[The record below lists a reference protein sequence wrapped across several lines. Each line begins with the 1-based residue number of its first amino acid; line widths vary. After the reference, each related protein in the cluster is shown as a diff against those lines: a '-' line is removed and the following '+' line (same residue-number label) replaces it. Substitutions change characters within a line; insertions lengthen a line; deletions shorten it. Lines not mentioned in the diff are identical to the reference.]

1 MYGSTAALTKT
12 TFHLLN
18 HGVFRFLVHWQP
30 WALLAAGVAGM
41 VIAQSA
47 FQAGSLD
54 ASLPT
59 MSVIDPI
66 VSIVIGVVGFG
77 EEIAA
82 SPGALAA
89 EVVALISMSVGVF
102 LLARS
107 ESVRTAS
114 EDPGA
119 ATSMDDALCEHPP
132 RRSRKRRHRCC
143 SRPSPSLSSLPSS
156 CRSVG
161 CFMPH
166 RTRWRL
172 FLVAASWFFYGCA
185 GWGFVPLL
193 AVSTVLNHFMAF
205 QIDRSEGSARRWWA
219 RVAVAAN
226 LAGLGWFKYIGFLS
240 TSTTSIL
247 DYLGFNVHLP
257 VPTVLLPAGISF
269 FTFQAISYVVDVN
282 RRKLHPVG
290 LLDFAVYLSFFPH
303 LLAGPIVR
311 AAEFLPQIRHRI
323 DPRRLD
329 AGRGLWLV
337 ARGLFK
343 KVVIASYLASKA
355 ADPLFNVPKDH
366 AGVEALFGVYA
377 YALQIYA
384 DFSGYTDIAIGLAL
398 LLGVRFPQNFDSP
411 YRSLSLRE
419 FWRRWHMTLSRFL
432 RDYLY
437 IPLGGNRRECPGPL
451 STSWPPCCSGASG
464 TGRRGP
470 SWPGADSAEPDWPS
484 GGTGSGGAPSACSG
498 RRWRRDRRGRS
509 PSSPSINRP
518 IPVAPARSPSRRAGP
533 VATTVAASNH
543 AGVHDRARRAAA
555 WIVTFHA
562 VCFGW
567 IFFRATSF
575 ANAGTVLGR
584 IFSGGRH
591 VHLDV
596 MVVLVVVTALAVQ
609 WFPAHWSERLQHA
622 FSTWGIAA
630 QALALAG
637 VVVVIDAFGPAGVA
651 PFIYFRF

>member
-1 MYGSTAALTKT
+1 MLFPTVSFAVFFAIVLPVSW
-12 TFHLLN
+12 LL
-18 HGVFRFLVHWQP
+18 
-30 WALLAAGVAGM
+30 
-41 VIAQSA
+41 
-47 FQAGSLD
+47 
-54 ASLPT
+54 
-59 MSVIDPI
+59 
-66 VSIVIGVVGFG
+66 
-77 EEIAA
+77 
-82 SPGALAA
+82 
-89 EVVALISMSVGVF
+89 
-102 LLARS
+102 
-107 ESVRTAS
+107 
-114 EDPGA
+114 
-119 ATSMDDALCEHPP
+119 
-132 RRSRKRRHRCC
+132 
-143 SRPSPSLSSLPSS
+143 
-156 CRSVG
+156 
-161 CFMPH
+161 MPH

-193 AVSTVLNHFMAF
+193 ATSTVLNHFMAF
-205 QIDRSEGSARRWWA
+205 QIDRSDGSARRWWTRA
-219 RVAVAAN
+219 AVAAN

-247 DYLGFNVHLP
+247 NYVGLDVHLP

-269 FTFQAISYVVDVN
+269 FTFQAISYIVDVN

-329 AGRGLWLV
+329 AGRGLWLI

-343 KVVIASYLASKA
+343 KVVIASYLATQA

-366 AGVEALFGVYA
+366 AGIEALFGVYA
-377 YALQIYA
+377 YAIQIYA

-432 RDYLY
+432 RDCLY
-437 IPLGGNRRECPGPL
+437 IPLGGNRRG
-451 STSWPPCCSGASG
+451 TSRTYLNLMATMLLGGLWHGAAWTFVAWG
-464 TGRRGP
+464 GFHGGGLALGRYRVWRRSQRLLAGVDGAE
-470 SWPGADSAEPDWPS
+470 PGAVDPDAVAPGV
-484 GGTGSGGAPSACSG
+484 GGIGGEVTAVDDDETVPLEVEAAPATTGTAVLP
-498 RRWRRDRRGRS
+498 RKV
-509 PSSPSINRP
+509 
-518 IPVAPARSPSRRAGP
+518 PVAQRASLRQIG
-533 VATTVAASNH
+533 
-543 AGVHDRARRAAA
+543 A
-555 WIVTFHA
+555 WVVTFHA

-575 ANAGTVLGR
+575 ANAWTVLGR
-584 IFSGGRH
+584 LFAGGRH

-596 MVVLVVVTALAVQ
+596 MVVLVVGAALAMQ
-609 WFPAHWSERLQHA
+609 WFPSRWSDRLQSA
-622 FSTWGIAA
+622 FLTWSVPA
-630 QALALAG
+630 QALALAATL
-637 VVVVIDAFGPAGVA
+637 VVIDAFGPAGVA